1 MNSVEF
7 ITNEVSVNSRR
18 RELHYVKPIGDHA
31 LYTAFLLLSR
41 TQSSELLFT
50 GIGLTK
56 WLASQNNS
64 PHKTCGNLGSLYIEP
79 YSFYFMKEKAFIDNF
94 QGMIMT

>member
-56 WLASQNNS
+56 
-64 PHKTCGNLGSLYIEP
+64 
-79 YSFYFMKEKAFIDNF
+79 
-94 QGMIMT
+94 